1 LKLDDL
7 PSPNAP
13 RAREALVR
21 IRSVGVCG
29 SDLHMYQDARIGDT
43 PISNPVCL
51 GHEFSG
57 VVESVGES
65 AIDAMGN
72 PLAVGARVAIDPAQH
87 CGVCE
92 LCQKGHPNLCLNH
105 RFVGVY
111 PDDGAL
117 RELLV
122 VPASSCFPVSDKCDF
137 DEAALLEP
145 LGIALHAVDLANIRV
160 GDSVAIL
167 GAGPIGLLILQVAK
181 LAGANPIFVT
191 ERLPWR
197 LKLAHELGATQAIDF
212 HSTDAVKVVTEAT
225 DGRGVD
231 VAIEA
236 AWSDSSVQQA
246 ADMARAGGRLVLVGI
261 PGEDELKLKH
271 STIRR
276 KGLTIRVARRMKH
289 TYPRAIALQ
298 ASGAIDLHK
307 IISHRLPLERTAD
320 AYAMNTR
327 YDDGVVK
334 IMIHVSE

>member
-1 LKLDDL
+1 
-7 PSPNAP
+7 
-13 RAREALVR
+13 
-21 IRSVGVCG
+21 
-29 SDLHMYQDARIGDT
+29 MYHDARIGDT
-43 PISNPVCL
+43 PISAPVCL

-57 VVESVGES
+57 VVEAVGDG
-65 AIDAMGN
+65 AIDGMGQ
-72 PLAVGARVAIDPAQH
+72 PLKLGARVAVDPAQH

-92 LCQKGHPNLCLNH
+92 LCQRGHPNLCLNH

-117 RELLV
+117 REQLI
-122 VPASSCFPVSDKCDF
+122 VPASSCFPVLDNCDF

-145 LGIALHAVDLANIRV
+145 LGIALHAIDLANIRV

-181 LAGANPIFVT
+181 LAGANPILVT
-191 ERLPWR
+191 ECLPWR
-197 LKLAHELGATQAIDF
+197 SDLARQLGATSAIDF
-212 HSTDAVKVVTEAT
+212 ESTDAVKSVIEAT
-225 DGRGVD
+225 NGRGVD

-236 AWSDSSVQQA
+236 AWSDASVQQA
-246 ADMARAGGRLVLVGI
+246 ADMTRAGGRLVLVGI

-271 STIRR
+271 STARR

-298 ASGAIDLHK
+298 SSGAVDLHK
-307 IISHRLPLERTAD
+307 IISHRLPLEQTAD

-327 YDDGVVK
+327 YDPGVVK
-334 IMIHVSE
+334 IVIRVSE